1 MQSRSSHNQEPIKVS
16 VMTPDVTPSHPT
28 FGRLNATASAGLTLM
43 AIGVVILADQYLK
56 TGWLS
61 LLALPIGG
69 MIFLGW
75 GILSRRLSLIIPGG
89 LMSGLGIGGFLAL
102 SHFLNLSFPDR
113 AGLLLVAFALGW
125 GVITL
130 ASAVFTGQVAWW
142 PLIPGSVLASIGA
155 CLIITPLRVVDF
167 SLYVCVGLGL
177 ALLAWGLGARL
188 FGLIIPGTLL
198 VTIGPGIYQGWS
210 HSGQFNVLTETGV
223 MLVYFAL
230 GWALITVF
238 SRLVIARFI
247 WWPLIPGGIL
257 AMTGYGLYLGGSP
270 QHAMTFISN
279 TGSIGL
285 ILFGLYLLLWRSGL
299 KK

>member
-1 MQSRSSHNQEPIKVS
+1 MQSKTRPDQEPTQGTS
-16 VMTPDVTPSHPT
+16 MAPDVTPSNSAH
-28 FGRLNATASAGLTLM
+28 GRLNATAIAGLTLM
-43 AIGVVILADQYLK
+43 AIGAVILADQYLK
-56 TGWLS
+56 TGWLK
-61 LLALPIGG
+61 LLAVPVGG
-69 MIFLGW
+69 MIFLVW
-75 GILSRRLSLIIPGG
+75 GIQTRRLSLIVPGG
-89 LMSGLGIGGFLAL
+89 LLSGLGIGAFLAL
-102 SHFLNLSFPDR
+102 NQFLNLSFPAR

-155 CLIITPLRVVDF
+155 CLMLTPLRVVDF
-167 SLYVCVGLGL
+167 TLYGCVGLGL
-177 ALLAWGLGARL
+177 AFLAWGLGARL
-188 FGLIIPGTLL
+188 FGLLIPGTLL
-198 VTIGPGIYQGWS
+198 VTIGPGIYQGWG
-210 HSGQFNVLTETGV
+210 HAGEFNGLTETGV

-230 GWALITVF
+230 GWALITIF
-238 SRLVIARFI
+238 SRIVINRFI

-257 AMTGYGLYLGGSP
+257 AMTGYGLYLGGNP
-270 QHAMTFISN
+270 QHAVTFISN